1 MALQIGQIYGG
12 KYRVLR
18 LLGEGKHGPVYEG
31 ENVEIHRRVTAFEL
45 APSLCAR
52 PAAALAAFAR
62 DARAAN
68 GASSPH
74 VDKIL
79 DELEISGGARI
90 LVKEPREGVTLR
102 QRMRERGRLDADET
116 SRIGIEIA
124 HGLAAAHALSVV
136 HRALEPE
143 SIFLAARGQEPR
155 IELVKVLDFGVA
167 HITEKQPPDHAT
179 PYTAPEQI
187 RTTNEIDARADIYA
201 LGVIL
206 YECLAGQAPFAT
218 SAEDE
223 LLFSIVM
230 QDPAPL
236 ERLAPDVDPELA
248 TIVHKAMA
256 RDPRV
261 RYQRDQD
268 LAQAL
273 ATFRARRGLGAVP
286 EVALA
291 PHPPRPPSPSMS
303 APGDDDDD
311 LMIADHGTVIM
322 DRKPHFP
329 TRQAPPTP
337 PPPPAQ
343 AQAPASASARQPP
356 PSGPAPAG
364 LPVLPPAITGVPG
377 RPQPQAGRP
386 PKALAPIVGGAA
398 FVIVFVLGALIML
411 AVRFTQD
418 PAEEAATPA
427 PSASA
432 APAPSAVLPAVTPVE
447 PVPTSEAV
455 EGTTRII
462 TPPTSAPS
470 TRSPGPARTSPTTKG
485 TGKRRIS
492 DDL

>member
-12 KYRVLR
+12 RYRVLR
-18 LLGEGKHGPVYEG
+18 VLGEGKHGPVYEG
-31 ENVEIHRRVTAFEL
+31 ENVEIHRRVTLEEL
-45 APSLCAR
+45 APSPHAR
-52 PAAALAAFAR
+52 PADLAAFAH
-62 DARAAN
+62 DAQAAN
-68 GASSPH
+68 GAPSLH

-79 DELEISGGARI
+79 EDIEIVGGARV
-90 LVKEPREGVTLR
+90 LVKEPREGITLR
-102 QRMRERGRLDADET
+102 KRMRERGRLDADET
-116 SRIGIEIA
+116 SRIGVEITR
-124 HGLAAAHALSVV
+124 GLVAAHAVSVV

-143 SIFLAARGQEPR
+143 SIFLARGHEPR
-155 IELVKVLDFGVA
+155 IEHVKLLDFGAA
-167 HITEKQPPDHAT
+167 HIAEKQPPDHAT

-236 ERLAPDVDPELA
+236 EKLAPDVDPELA

-286 EVALA
+286 EVPFA
-291 PHPPRPPSPSMS
+291 PHSPRPPSPSMS

-329 TRQAPPTP
+329 ARP
-337 PPPPAQ
+337 PPPNP
-343 AQAPASASARQPP
+343 PP
-356 PSGPAPAG
+356 PSQRHPAPMSMGQPPMSSPAPAG
-364 LPVLPPAITGVPG
+364 LPVLPSSITGLPA
-377 RPQPQAGRP
+377 RPQPQAARP
-386 PKALAPIVGGAA
+386 LQALAPIVGGAA
-398 FVIVFVLGALIML
+398 FVIVFVLGAIIML
-411 AVRFTQD
+411 IVRFTQD
-418 PAEEAATPA
+418 PTEAATPPA
-427 PSASA
+427 ASASA
-432 APAPSAVLPAVTPVE
+432 APVPSAVLPAVTVTPVE
-447 PVPTSEAV
+447 TSEAV
-455 EGTTRII
+455 EGSTRVI
-462 TPPTSAPS
+462 TPPQTPG
-470 TRSPGPARTSPTTKG
+470 TNTKGTGPARTSPTKG

>member
-12 KYRVLR
+12 RYRVLR
-18 LLGEGKHGPVYEG
+18 VLGEGKHGPVYEG
-31 ENVEIHRRVTAFEL
+31 ENVEIHRRVTIEEL
-45 APSLCAR
+45 APSPRACTAD
-52 PAAALAAFAR
+52 LAAFAH
-62 DARAAN
+62 DAQAAN
-68 GASSPH
+68 GAPSLH

-79 DELEISGGARI
+79 DDIEIADGARV

-102 QRMRERGRLDADET
+102 LRMRERGRLDADET
-116 SRIGIEIA
+116 SRIGIEVTR
-124 HGLAAAHALSVV
+124 GLAAAHAVSVV

-143 SIFLAARGQEPR
+143 SIFLARGHEPR
-155 IELVKVLDFGVA
+155 VELVKLLDFGAA
-167 HITEKQPPDHAT
+167 HIAEKQPPDHAT

-236 ERLAPDVDPELA
+236 EKLAPDVDPELA

-268 LAQAL
+268 FALAL
-273 ATFRARRGLGAVP
+273 ATFRARRGLGAVS
-286 EVALA
+286 EVPFA
-291 PHPPRPPSPSMS
+291 PHSPRPSLPSMR

-322 DRKPHFP
+322 DRKPQFP
-329 TRQAPPTP
+329 ARP
-337 PPPPAQ
+337 PPPNPPPPSQ
-343 AQAPASASARQPP
+343 RQPAPISMGQP
-356 PSGPAPAG
+356 PMSGPAPAG
-364 LPVLPPAITGVPG
+364 LPVLPSSITGVPA

-386 PKALAPIVGGAA
+386 SQALAPIVGGAA

-411 AVRFTQD
+411 IVRFTQD
-418 PAEEAATPA
+418 PTEAATPPA
-427 PSASA
+427 AASASA
-432 APAPSAVLPAVTPVE
+432 APVPSAVLPAVTVAPVE
-447 PVPTSEAV
+447 TSEAV
-455 EGTTRII
+455 EGSTRVI
-462 TPPTSAPS
+462 TPPQTPAPN
-470 TRSPGPARTSPTTKG
+470 TKGTGTTRTSPTKG

>member
-1 MALQIGQIYGG
+1 MALQVGQIYGG

-18 LLGEGKHGPVYEG
+18 VLGEGKHGPVYEG
-31 ENVEIHRRVTAFEL
+31 ENVEIHRRVAVEEL
-45 APSLCAR
+45 SPSLRAR
-52 PAAALAAFAR
+52 PAALAAFAH
-62 DARAAN
+62 DAQAAN
-68 GASSPH
+68 GASSMH
-74 VDKIL
+74 IGKIL
-79 DELEISGGARI
+79 DDIEIAGGARI

-116 SRIGIEIA
+116 SHIGIDITR
-124 HGLAAAHALSVV
+124 GLAAAHAAYVV

-143 SIFLAARGQEPR
+143 SVFLSRAHEPR
-155 IELVKVLDFGVA
+155 GELVKVLDFGVA
-167 HITEKQPPDHAT
+167 HVADKQPPDHAT
-179 PYTAPEQI
+179 AYTAPEQI
-187 RTTNEIDARADIYA
+187 RATNEIDARADIYA
-201 LGVIL
+201 LGAIL

-230 QDPAPL
+230 QDPEPL

-273 ATFRARRGLGAVP
+273 VTFRARRGLGAVP
-286 EVALA
+286 EVAFA
-291 PHPPRPPSPSMS
+291 PHSPRPPSPSMS

-322 DRKPHFP
+322 DRKPQPFP
-329 TRQAPPTP
+329 ARPVPPNP
-337 PPPPAQ
+337 PPPPSHRQ
-343 AQAPASASARQPP
+343 PVPASMPQPP
-356 PSGPAPAG
+356 MSGPAPAG
-364 LPVLPPAITGVPG
+364 LPVLPPSITGMPA
-377 RPQPQAGRP
+377 RPQPQATRP
-386 PKALAPIVGGAA
+386 PKGLAPIVGGAA

-411 AVRFTQD
+411 AVRFTQGA
-418 PAEEAATPA
+418 PEEAAAPT

-432 APAPSAVLPAVTPVE
+432 APAPSAVLPAVTVAPIE
-447 PVPTSEAV
+447 TSEAV
-455 EGTTRII
+455 EGTTRVI
-462 TPPTSAPS
+462 TPSPASTPS
-470 TRSPGPARTSPTTKG
+470 TRGTGPTRTSPTKG

>member
-12 KYRVLR
+12 RFRILRV
-18 LLGEGKHGPVYEG
+18 LGEGKHGPVYEG
-31 ENVEIHRRVTAFEL
+31 ENVEIHRRVTVEEL
-45 APSLCAR
+45 APSWFTR
-52 PAAALAAFAR
+52 PAAALASFAH

-68 GASSPH
+68 GALSPH
-74 VDKIL
+74 IDKIL
-79 DELEISGGARI
+79 DELEISGGTRI

-116 SRIGIEIA
+116 SRIGIEVA
-124 HGLAAAHALSVV
+124 RGLAAAHTVSVV
-136 HRALEPE
+136 HRALDPE
-143 SIFLAARGQEPR
+143 SIFLARGHEPR
-155 IELVKVLDFGVA
+155 IELVKILDFGVA

-236 ERLAPDVDPELA
+236 KRLAPDVDPELA

-329 TRQAPPTP
+329 THQAPPTP

-343 AQAPASASARQPP
+343 AQPPPSVRQPP
-356 PSGPAPAG
+356 LSGPAPAG
-364 LPVLPPAITGVPG
+364 LPVLPPAITGVPA

-386 PKALAPIVGGAA
+386 SQALAPIVGGAA

-411 AVRFTQD
+411 AVRFMQD
-418 PAEEAATPA
+418 PIEEAATPA

-455 EGTTRII
+455 EGSTRII
-462 TPPTSAPS
+462 TPPPTSATS
-470 TRSPGPARTSPTTKG
+470 TRGTGPTRTAPTTKG

>member
-1 MALQIGQIYGG
+1 MTLQIGQIYGG
-12 KYRVLR
+12 KFRVLR
-18 LLGEGKHGPVYEG
+18 VLGEGKHGPVYEG
-31 ENVEIHRRVTAFEL
+31 ENVEIHRRVTVEEL
-45 APSLCAR
+45 TPSLVAR
-52 PAAALAAFAR
+52 PGGLAAFAR
-62 DARAAN
+62 DARTAN

-79 DELEISGGARI
+79 DELELSGGARV

-116 SRIGIEIA
+116 SRIGIEVA
-124 HGLAAAHALSVV
+124 RGLAAVHALSVV

-143 SIFLAARGQEPR
+143 SILLARGHEPR
-155 IELVKVLDFGVA
+155 IELVKILDFGVA
-167 HITEKQPPDHAT
+167 HITAKQPPDHAT

-291 PHPPRPPSPSMS
+291 PHLPRPPSPSMS

-322 DRKPHFP
+322 DRKPQFP
-329 TRQAPPTP
+329 ARPAPPNP
-337 PPPPAQ
+337 PPPPGQ
-343 AQAPASASARQPP
+343 AQPPSSVRQPP
-356 PSGPAPAG
+356 MSGPAPAG
-364 LPVLPPAITGVPG
+364 LPVLPSSITGMPG
-377 RPQPQAGRP
+377 RPQPQAGRAP
-386 PKALAPIVGGAA
+386 QALAPIVGGAA

-411 AVRFTQD
+411 AVRFMQG
-418 PAEEAATPA
+418 PAEEAASPA
-427 PSASA
+427 ASASA

-447 PVPTSEAV
+447 PAPTSEAV
-455 EGTTRII
+455 EGTTRIV
-462 TPPTSAPS
+462 TPPQTPAAS
-470 TRSPGPARTSPTTKG
+470 TRGSGPARTSPSTKG